1 MRLCPHTYNYINSF
15 KPFDVNED
23 NVCKGCS
30 ALGTY
35 THTHHS
41 GQLQSCTRALGPWKR
56 ARTKQSPCPSCAGR
70 GCPTSR
76 PGWHSARCPS
86 PWLPASP
93 SSQRPS
99 PPRNIFHAARALND
113 TSLKHKWAPF
123 TDGSSPSRYPLCW
136 LLKILLVTWVT
147 YTAKHLS

>member
-1 MRLCPHTYNYINSF
+1 MSRYLQLHKFLQTIW
-15 KPFDVNED
+15 
-23 NVCKGCS
+23 CKWRHSTFVKAAVRS
-30 ALGTY
+30 AL

-41 GQLQSCTRALGPWKR
+41 GQLQSCTQALGPWKR
-56 ARTKQSPCPSCAGR
+56 ARTKQSPCPSCSGR

-99 PPRNIFHAARALND
+99 PPRNIFHAARALTA
-113 TSLKHKWAPF
+113 TSLKHKRAPF